1 MSRKIKLT
9 IPNKKRPNLSLLF
22 HEYIQ
27 RKATERTHGRVI
39 DYDDDDYEDLAAYW
53 DRAFPGWDD
62 DIDYND
68 PDTVFPIVCDTFGL
82 NKRKRDCKRDTAIDY
97 FGFGSTKRGK
107 RGKHKHT
114 KGKKGRKMDIDV
126 PYSGFEDNPT
136 EYWGDDDYED
146 GDGQSKTIWFYPDY
160 HYKDDRLEFN
170 SLKAFDKYC
179 TRMGYT
185 VPKFVESDIVYRSE
199 SHCCLNPDAEREG
212 VLEIM
217 AEHSYG
223 EMFYEAC
230 DTDELSGD

>member
-1 MSRKIKLT
+1 MAKRIKIS
-9 IPNKKRPNLSLLF
+9 ISNKKRPNLSLLF

-27 RKATERTHGRVI
+27 RKATERSYGRVI
-39 DYDDDDYEDLAAYW
+39 DYDYDDEDYEDMAAYW
-53 DRAFPGWDD
+53 DKAFPGWDD
-62 DIDYND
+62 DIDYNG
-68 PDTVFPIVCDTFGL
+68 PDTIFPIVCDTFGL
-82 NKRKRDCKRDTAIDY
+82 NK
-97 FGFGSTKRGK
+97 GKRGK

-114 KGKKGRKMDIDV
+114 KGKKGRKFDIDV

-160 HYKDDRLEFN
+160 HDKDDKLEFN

-179 TRMGYT
+179 TKMGYK
-185 VPKFVESDIVYRSE
+185 VPKYVESDIVYRSE
-199 SHCCLNPDAEREG
+199 SHCCLNPQAEREG

-230 DTDELSGD
+230 DTDELSGYN